1 MAFPEI
7 PKLISLP
14 EGAYDTLIDEMARFQ
29 NDLGPDHELGVFPG
43 GSATVIHT
51 ASVRL
56 SGQLIVF
63 KGTDENGNP
72 ARLVQH
78 YTQLA
83 VQMVAVP
90 KLGDQP
96 QRIGF

>member
-1 MAFPEI
+1 MDFTQLPRM
-7 PKLISLP
+7 KSLP
-14 EGAYDTLIDEMARFQ
+14 EFTYDSLVDEMAHFQ
-29 NDLGPDHELGVFPG
+29 NDLGPDEEFGIFPG
-43 GSATVIHT
+43 GGQTIIHT
-51 ASVRL
+51 TSVRL

-63 KGTDENGNP
+63 KGTDANGNS

-78 YTQLA
+78 HSQIA